1 MTEGKMKTNEKKPVK
16 VILIS
21 PPDADYINA
30 IENDLLVIDPPIGL
44 AYVAAVLRDNGMD
57 VKIIDGNAMKQSVEG
72 VIESVASD
80 APDFV
85 GVTVY
90 TFMVN
95 VCGEIAK
102 GIKEK
107 SPKTKIIFGGPHIHP
122 QHEEVMQTMPF
133 VDYCVI
139 GEGEY
144 PTLEL
149 IKTVRSGGELAQVKG
164 IAYRLDGQIIINQQS
179 EYLKNLDELP
189 FPARDLLPLDAYR
202 SPHSI
207 GGQKPFT
214 LILSSRGCPFAC
226 HFCAC
231 NAVWGN
237 QRRRSVENVLD
248 EIEFVYKKYNVKAIR
263 IEDDLFTLNKKW
275 AMAICKGMVERG
287 LNKIDWETNGRVGTL
302 SRELLIEMKKA
313 NCKSIAIGIEFGNQ
327 RILDFAKKGF
337 KIDQVFETV
346 KMIKESGIRAK
357 AYFMIGYPTETKE
370 TIEET
375 IKLSQSLGL
384 DYALFTLVTPFPG
397 THLYKYVKDR
407 GLLKSNDWKD
417 YRFGSARTFSLDGVS
432 EDELIKLWNRAASEF
447 YYRPKQMLK
456 ILKWHPKY
464 VMQIGVKKVHYS
476 INNLLKIREQGR

>member
-1 MTEGKMKTNEKKPVK
+1 MTEGKIKTKEKKPVNI
-16 VILIS
+16 VLIS
-21 PPDADYINA
+21 PPDVDYINA
-30 IENDLLVIDPPIGL
+30 IETDLLVIDPPIGL
-44 AYVAAVLRDNGMD
+44 AYVASVLRDNGMD
-57 VKIIDGNAMKQSVEG
+57 VKIIDGNALKLSIEDVVEL
-72 VIESVASD
+72 VAND

-85 GVTVY
+85 GITVY
-90 TFMVN
+90 TFMVE
-95 VCGEIAK
+95 VCAKIAK

-107 SPKTKIIFGGPHIHP
+107 SQQTKIIFGGPHIHP
-122 QHEEVMQTMPF
+122 QHEEVMRMIPF

-149 IKTVRSGGELAQVKG
+149 IKAVNEGNDLTQVKS
-164 IAYRLDGQIIINQQS
+164 IAYRLNGKIIINQQR

-189 FPARDLLPLDAYR
+189 FPARDLLPFDAYR

-248 EIEFVYKKYNVKAIR
+248 EIEFVYKKYNIKAIR

-275 AMAICKGMVERG
+275 AIAICRGMVERG
-287 LNKIDWETNGRVGTL
+287 LNKIEWETNGRVGTL
-302 SRELLIEMKKA
+302 SKELLVEMRNA
-313 NCKSIAIGIEFGNQ
+313 NCKSIALGIEFGNQ
-327 RILDFAKKGF
+327 RIIDFAEKGL

-346 KMIKESGIRAK
+346 KLIKESGIRVK

-370 TIEET
+370 TIEDT
-375 IKLSQSLGL
+375 IKLSQRLDL
-384 DYALFTLVTPFPG
+384 DYALFSLATPFPG
-397 THLYKYVKDR
+397 TRLYKYVMDKR
-407 GLLKSNDWKD
+407 LLKSNDWKD
-417 YRFGSARTFSLDGVS
+417 YRFGSARTCSLDGIS
-432 EDELIKLWNRAASEF
+432 EDDLIKLWNRAGSEF

-456 ILKWHPKY
+456 ILRWHPKY
-464 VMQIGVKKVHYS
+464 VMQLGLKKADRS
-476 INNLLKIREQGR
+476 INNLLKNRMRDR